1 MSWLKK
7 PRLTK
12 FPINHTNIHI

>member
-12 FPINHTNIHI
+12 FPINHTNIPI